1 MSSGYPVSSIQSAAG
16 QEPELSGAEESVID
30 RGSAFDGVLRSSRN
44 VRIEGQA
51 KGEIHCEGTV
61 FIDEGA
67 DVDARIVAANVMAAG
82 RLQGDLTCHG
92 RLQILPTGRVTGK
105 VATST
110 LVIQE
115 GAVYEGE
122 LRMTNVGSSDT
133 AASEEMPTV
142 QVTSLDSA
150 APSTTPPT
158 AGAPAAFRAQANR
171 RGTRD
176 ARRDDEGRGEGAPVA
191 GETPRR
197 PDHST
202 T

>member
-1 MSSGYPVSSIQSAAG
+1 MSGGYPMSSMHTAAG
-16 QEPELSGAEESVID
+16 HEAEPPGAEESIID

-92 RLQILPTGRVTGK
+92 RLQILPTGRVTGR
-105 VATST
+105 VATAT

-115 GAVYEGE
+115 GAIYEGE
-122 LRMTNVGSSDT
+122 LRMTNVGAPDAGT
-133 AASEEMPTV
+133 PDDAPTV
-142 QVTSLDSA
+142 QVTTLDHPSPPTSA
-150 APSTTPPT
+150 TT
-158 AGAPAAFRAQANR
+158 AGAPAAFRGQANR
-171 RGTRD
+171 RGARD
-176 ARRDDEGRGEGAPVA
+176 NRRDDEGREGASIA
-191 GETPRR
+191 GETQRR
-197 PDHST
+197 PEPNE
-202 T
+202 

>member
-1 MSSGYPVSSIQSAAG
+1 MSTGYPMSNAQGSLARDVDAA
-16 QEPELSGAEESVID
+16 GAEESVID

-92 RLQILPTGRVTGK
+92 RLQILPTGRVTGR
-105 VATST
+105 VATTT

-122 LRMTNVGSSDT
+122 LRMTNVGGAESEPAGNSS
-133 AASEEMPTV
+133 TV
-142 QVTSLDSA
+142 QVTTLTPA
-150 APSTTPPT
+150 APATATTVV
-158 AGAPAAFRAQANR
+158 GAPAAFRAQASR
-171 RGTRD
+171 RSGRD
-176 ARRDDEGRGEGAPVA
+176 TRRDDEGRGESLSS
-191 GETPRR
+191 TSDNPRR
-197 PDHST
+197 SEHNE
-202 T
+202 